1 MFMQEYNYTIRQKK
15 VEENAVADAFSRLC
29 DVSDLEEYLTAVE
42 EYGSSA
48 DNIQTL
54 DTTVSGL
61 VISES
66 LNTSNPSLKVIP
78 RDDDKH
84 QHGLLGQC
92 SIPKMNM
99 QMSKGAIMRY

>member
-1 MFMQEYNYTIRQKK
+1 MITQSTIEKGK
-15 VEENAVADAFSRLC
+15 ENTVADKSSQLS
-29 DVSDLEEYLTAVE
+29 DVSNREEYLTAVE
-42 EYGSSA
+42 EYWSSA

-54 DTTVSGL
+54 DTTVSGQ

-92 SIPKMNM
+92 SIPKRNM

>member
-1 MFMQEYNYTIRQKK
+1 MITQSTIEKGK
-15 VEENAVADAFSRLC
+15 ENTVADKSSQLS
-29 DVSDLEEYLTAVE
+29 DVSNNEEYLTAVE

-54 DTTVSGL
+54 DTTVSGQ

-78 RDDDKH
+78 RDDNKH
-84 QHGLLGQC
+84 QLGLLGQC
-92 SIPKMNM
+92 SIPKRNM

>member
-1 MFMQEYNYTIRQKK
+1 MITQSTIEKGK
-15 VEENAVADAFSRLC
+15 ENTVADKSSQL
-29 DVSDLEEYLTAVE
+29 SDISNNEEYLTAVE

-54 DTTVSGL
+54 DTTVSGQ

-78 RDDDKH
+78 RDDIKH
-84 QHGLLGQC
+84 QLGLLGQC
-92 SIPKMNM
+92 SIPKRKM
-99 QMSKGAIMRY
+99 

>member
-1 MFMQEYNYTIRQKK
+1 M
-15 VEENAVADAFSRLC
+15 
-29 DVSDLEEYLTAVE
+29 E

-54 DTTVSGL
+54 DTTVSGQ

-78 RDDDKH
+78 RDDNKH
-84 QHGLLGQC
+84 QLGLLGQY
-92 SIPKMNM
+92 SISKGKM
-99 QMSKGAIMRY
+99 QMSKGTIMRY

>member
-1 MFMQEYNYTIRQKK
+1 MITQSTIEKGK
-15 VEENAVADAFSRLC
+15 ENTVADKSSQLS
-29 DVSDLEEYLTAVE
+29 DVSNYEEYLTAVE

-54 DTTVSGL
+54 DTTVSGQ

-78 RDDDKH
+78 RDDNKH
-84 QHGLLGQC
+84 QLGLLGQC
-92 SIPKMNM
+92 SIPKRNM

>member
-1 MFMQEYNYTIRQKK
+1 MITQSTIEKGK
-15 VEENAVADAFSRLC
+15 ENTVADKSSQLSN
-29 DVSDLEEYLTAVE
+29 VSKHEEYLTAVE

-54 DTTVSGL
+54 DTTVSGQ

-78 RDDDKH
+78 RDDNKH
-84 QHGLLGQC
+84 QLGLLGQY
-92 SIPKMNM
+92 SIPKGKM
-99 QMSKGAIMRY
+99 

>member
-1 MFMQEYNYTIRQKK
+1 MITQSTIEKGK
-15 VEENAVADAFSRLC
+15 ENTVADKSSQL
-29 DVSDLEEYLTAVE
+29 SDISNNEEYLTAVE

-54 DTTVSGL
+54 DTTVSGQ

-78 RDDDKH
+78 RDDTKH
-84 QHGLLGQC
+84 QLGLLGQC
-92 SIPKMNM
+92 SIPKRKM
-99 QMSKGAIMRY
+99 

>member
-1 MFMQEYNYTIRQKK
+1 M
-15 VEENAVADAFSRLC
+15 
-29 DVSDLEEYLTAVE
+29 E

-54 DTTVSGL
+54 DTTVSGQ

-78 RDDDKH
+78 RDDNKH
-84 QHGLLGQC
+84 QLGLLGQC
-92 SIPKMNM
+92 SIPKRKM
-99 QMSKGAIMRY
+99 QMSKGAIMKY

>member
-1 MFMQEYNYTIRQKK
+1 MITQSTIEKGK
-15 VEENAVADAFSRLC
+15 ENTVADKSSQLSDFSNN
-29 DVSDLEEYLTAVE
+29 EKYLTAVE

-54 DTTVSGL
+54 DTTVSGQ

-78 RDDDKH
+78 RDDNKH

-92 SIPKMNM
+92 SIPKR
-99 QMSKGAIMRY
+99 KI

>member
-1 MFMQEYNYTIRQKK
+1 MITQSTIEKGK
-15 VEENAVADAFSRLC
+15 ENTVADKSSQLS
-29 DVSDLEEYLTAVE
+29 DVSNNEEYLTAVE

-54 DTTVSGL
+54 DTTVSGQ

-78 RDDDKH
+78 RDDNKH
-84 QHGLLGQC
+84 QLGLLRQY
-92 SIPKMNM
+92 SIPKGKM
-99 QMSKGAIMRY
+99 

>member
-1 MFMQEYNYTIRQKK
+1 MITQSTIEKGK
-15 VEENAVADAFSRLC
+15 ENTVADKSSQLSDFSNR
-29 DVSDLEEYLTAVE
+29 EEYLTAVE

-54 DTTVSGL
+54 DTTVSGQ
-61 VISES
+61 VTSES

-78 RDDDKH
+78 RDNNKH
-84 QHGLLGQC
+84 QLGLLGQC
-92 SIPKMNM
+92 SIPKGKM

>member
-1 MFMQEYNYTIRQKK
+1 MITQSTIEKGK
-15 VEENAVADAFSRLC
+15 ENTVADKSSQL
-29 DVSDLEEYLTAVE
+29 SDISNNEEYLTAVE

-54 DTTVSGL
+54 DTTVSGQ

-78 RDDDKH
+78 RDDNKH
-84 QHGLLGQC
+84 QLGLLGQC
-92 SIPKMNM
+92 SIPKGKM

>member
-1 MFMQEYNYTIRQKK
+1 MITQSTIEKGK
-15 VEENAVADAFSRLC
+15 ENTVADKSSQLS
-29 DVSDLEEYLTAVE
+29 DVSSNEEYLTAVE

-54 DTTVSGL
+54 DTTVSGQ

-92 SIPKMNM
+92 SIPKGKM
-99 QMSKGAIMRY
+99 